1 MSFEQKNTWTY
12 LVLAVVIPAIYFAT
26 ILGQVPSTPV
36 GEIDFIV
43 PMITAIGLAIVI
55 SIVGSIAVSIVS
67 RSYVTDERDKHVN
80 RRGDSVGFAVLGAL
94 VIGPLAL
101 AMLEVAPFW
110 IANSIYLAEVL
121 AAIVASIVKL
131 VAYRKGV

>member
-12 LVLAVVIPAIYFAT
+12 LVLAVVIPAIYFAI

-43 PMITAIGLAIVI
+43 PMIAAIGLAIVI

-80 RRGDSVGFAVLGAL
+80 RRGDSVGFAVLGVL

-101 AMLEVAPFW
+101 AMLEVEPFW

-121 AAIVASIVKL
+121 AAIVASVVKL